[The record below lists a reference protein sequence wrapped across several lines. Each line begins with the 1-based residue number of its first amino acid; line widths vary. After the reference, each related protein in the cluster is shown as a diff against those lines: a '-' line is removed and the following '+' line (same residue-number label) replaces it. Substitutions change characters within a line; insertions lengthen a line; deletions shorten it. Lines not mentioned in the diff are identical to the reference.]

1 MAEKL
6 SVGALEPGDVVTL
19 SHIGELPAFEDLVA
33 EHIDTQ
39 MAELDI
45 EGFYHEPLDLATW
58 AARTSI
64 KEMLRVPKFNG
75 NVLNIRLVRLDDP
88 YEHRLTVKERGK
100 NYAKNRHAN
109 PVNGPFAELQ
119 RPLYQGFQFVGD
131 ASSSNG
137 WKGQVQSELYYY
149 PIPINKIDEHSPLKR
164 YIESNWFQHTS
175 AYAGLNVVRSI
186 TKPVIVED
194 EAYLIRHEAS
204 TETGFKVLQR
214 AMRRPISTPMRD

>member
-1 MAEKL
+1 MSEKL
-6 SVGALEPGDVVTL
+6 SIGDLEPGDVVTL
-19 SHIGELPAFEDLVA
+19 SHIGELPAFEDLVV

-58 AARTSI
+58 AARRSI

-88 YEHRLTVKERGK
+88 YEHRLTVRERGK
-100 NYAKNRHAN
+100 IHPKFHHAN
-109 PVNGPFAELQ
+109 PINGPFAELQ

-131 ASSSNG
+131 ASSSSG

-149 PIPINKIDEHSPLKR
+149 PIPFRKIDEQSPLKR
-164 YIESNWFQHTS
+164 YIEGDWFQHTS
-175 AYAGLNVVRSI
+175 PYGGLSVVRSI
-186 TKPVIVED
+186 TKPEIVEG
-194 EAYLIRHEAS
+194 EEYSVHHEAS
-204 TETGFKVLQR
+204 KEIGFSLLSK
-214 AMRRPISTPMRD
+214 AMRRPISAPMRD